1 VTDLPH
7 LFISA
12 SLVKEVARL
21 GAPIDTFVTP
31 AVAVALRAKLVGG
44 A

>member
-1 VTDLPH
+1 MPH

-21 GAPIDTFVTP
+21 GAPIDTFVAP
-31 AVAVALRAKLVGG
+31 PVAQALRAKFAPEG
-44 A
+44 